1 MKRLFLIIAILF
13 FKLLTFAQQEENSFF
28 IADSLNNAGDKIFEN
43 GNFHEALEKYF
54 LAYNSIQKTDS
65 VQKETEILNNIGVM
79 YDYLGEYADA
89 LKHYLLALEICDR
102 EGLLKQKAISYNN
115 IGALY
120 FFREKYKEAL
130 SYYELSLSIEFE
142 IGDTLGIAQSY
153 ENIGIIHKR
162 FEDYVKA
169 EDYYLDALEIYKN
182 IEYSGGI
189 SNVFANL
196 GSLNYEQQKYKKALN
211 FYLKSYEIQKN
222 NNDLT
227 GQVFSLNSIADIYTV
242 QKEYLKAETLFLKSL
257 EISKKSGLNEQ
268 VRYSYNALSV
278 LYEKTKQDEKA
289 LVFYKLYT
297 QNKDSVFNISK
308 HKQFEELQTKY
319 ETEKKE
325 NRIVQQEL
333 VIKKNNVVIL
343 ASVIGLSIGL
353 VFILIMSWLYIQKH
367 KAYKL
372 LVKLNIELANQSGI
386 VTKSEKR
393 IQAEK
398 YSKSSLTENVKS
410 ELHEKIIAYLE
421 NEKPYLN
428 KHFSIDDIA
437 EALDTNK
444 KYISRI
450 INQDFGTNF
459 NNFIN
464 KFRVNHARIMI
475 LDPENQKLSL
485 QGIAELSGFNTRA
498 TFISAFKKF
507 AGVTP
512 SYFMKK
518 K

>member
-1 MKRLFLIIAILF
+1 MKRLIILFLIF
-13 FKLLTFAQQEENSFF
+13 FFNFLSFAQIIESPYS
-28 IADSLNNAGDKIFEN
+28 IADSLNREGDKIYGN
-43 GNFHEALEKYF
+43 GDFRKALEKYIE
-54 LAYNSIQKTDS
+54 AYSHIQQTDS

-79 YDYLGEYADA
+79 YDYLGKYSES

-130 SYYELSLSIEFE
+130 SYYELSLGIEFE
-142 IGDTLGIAQSY
+142 IGDKLGIAQSY
-153 ENIGIIHKR
+153 ENIGIIHKK
-162 FEDYVKA
+162 FKNYAKA
-169 EDYYLDALEIYKN
+169 QDYYLDALEIYKN
-182 IEYSGGI
+182 LEYSQGI
-189 SNVFANL
+189 SNLYENL
-196 GSLNYEQQKYKKALN
+196 GTLN
-211 FYLKSYEIQKN
+211 FEQKKYATALELYMEAYEIQKK

-227 GQVFSLNSIADIYTV
+227 GQAFSLNSIADIYTA
-242 QKEYLKAETLFLKSL
+242 QKNYSKAENLFFKSL
-257 EISKKSGLNEQ
+257 AISKKNGLNQ
-268 VRYSYNALSV
+268 QIRYSYNALTQ
-278 LYEKTKQDEKA
+278 LYEQTKQDKKA
-289 LVFYKLYT
+289 LEFYKLYT
-297 QNKDSVFNISK
+297 QNKDSVFNEKNHK
-308 HKQFEELQTKY
+308 HFEELKAKY

-325 NRIVQQEL
+325 NKIIQQEL
-333 VIKKNNVVIL
+333 VIKKNRLVIL
-343 ASVIGLSIGL
+343 ASVIGLCVGFI
-353 VFILIMSWLYIQKH
+353 FILIMTWLYIQKH

-372 LVKLNIELANQSGI
+372 LVKLNIELANQDGI
-386 VTKSEKR
+386 ATNSVKN
-393 IQAEK
+393 IQVEK
-398 YSKSSLTENVKS
+398 YSKSSLTEDVKS
-410 ELHEKIIAYLE
+410 ELHKKTIAYLE

-464 KFRVNHARIMI
+464 KYRVNHARIMM
-475 LDPENQKLSL
+475 LDTENQKLSL
-485 QGIAELSGFNTRA
+485 EGIAGLSGFNTRA